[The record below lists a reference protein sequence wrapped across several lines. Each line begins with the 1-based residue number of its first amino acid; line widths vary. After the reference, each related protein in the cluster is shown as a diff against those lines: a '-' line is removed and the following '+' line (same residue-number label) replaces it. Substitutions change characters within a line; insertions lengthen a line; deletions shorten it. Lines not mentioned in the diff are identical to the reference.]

1 MTDETPTAG
10 LARPDPLS
18 LELAA
23 MWDADATTYDGRA
36 RHGIRYAD
44 ERQAWRRLVAAVLGD
59 PAHSA
64 MPRLRV
70 LDVGTGTGV
79 LALLAAEL
87 GHDVTG
93 IDLSEGMLA
102 QARRRALDARIPV
115 TWLAGDA
122 AAPPV
127 EPASFDAVVGRHV
140 LWTLPDPE
148 RAIVA
153 WRTAVRPGGLI
164 AVIDGRYVQRRLP
177 ARLVG
182 ELAARLVARRAARHG
197 TSDHRYRDDQLA
209 RLPLAHQDGL
219 SAVAGTMRAAGLAH
233 VRVRTLPEVDRV
245 ERAHLG
251 VLDRLADPWRRYL
264 ATGRRPADD
273 RPAEP

>member
-1 MTDETPTAG
+1 VTDETPA
-10 LARPDPLS
+10 ADHASPDPLS

-23 MWDADATTYDGRA
+23 VWDEDAASYDSRA
-36 RHGIRYAD
+36 RHGIRYPD

-79 LALLAAEL
+79 LAMLAAEL

-93 IDLSEGMLA
+93 IDLSAGMLS
-102 QARRRALDARIPV
+102 QARRRALDAGIAV

-122 AAPPV
+122 ANPPV

-140 LWTLPDPE
+140 IWTLPDPE
-148 RAIVA
+148 RAVVA
-153 WRTAVRPGGLI
+153 WQTAVRPGGLI
-164 AVIDGRYVQRRLP
+164 AVIDGWYARRRLP
-177 ARLVG
+177 VRLIG
-182 ELAARLVARRAARHG
+182 DLAAGLVERRDARHG
-197 TSDHRYRDDQLA
+197 SGDHHYRGDQLA

-219 SAVAGTMRAAGLAH
+219 STVAMTMREAGLAH
-233 VRVRTLPEVDRV
+233 VRVRSLPEVDRV
-245 ERAHLG
+245 ERAHQG
-251 VLDRLADPWRRYL
+251 ILDRLADPWRRYL

-273 RPAEP
+273 

>member
-1 MTDETPTAG
+1 MTDERPGADH
-10 LARPDPLS
+10 ASPDPLS

-23 MWDADATTYDGRA
+23 LWDDDATTYDGRA
-36 RHGIRYAD
+36 RHGIRYPD

-79 LALLAAEL
+79 LAMLAAEL

-102 QARRRALDARIPV
+102 QARRRALDAGIAV

-122 AAPPV
+122 ADPPV

-140 LWTLPDPE
+140 IWTLPDPE
-148 RAIVA
+148 HALVA
-153 WRTAVRPGGLI
+153 WRTVVRPGGLI
-164 AVIDGRYVQRRLP
+164 AVIDGWYARRRLP

-182 ELAARLVARRAARHG
+182 DIAAGLVVRRASRHG
-197 TSDHRYRDDQLA
+197 TGDHSYRDDQLA

-219 SAVAGTMRAAGLAH
+219 AAIATTMRAAGLAH
-233 VRVRTLPEVDRV
+233 VRVRSLPEVDRV
-245 ERAHLG
+245 ERAHQA
-251 VLDRLADPWRRYL
+251 VLVRLADPWRRYL
-264 ATGRRPADD
+264 ATGRRPAD
-273 RPAEP
+273 E